1 MNNTVIQFGFLWLSE
16 KQILDLALTMEELN
30 CNNTFSHF
38 FTGTSS
44 TDFPTLETERLRN
57 TSSIMIRIKF

>member
-1 MNNTVIQFGFLWLSE
+1 MNYTVIQFGFLSE

-30 CNNTFSHF
+30 CNNPFSHF